1 MEYTFSLLILGFRE
15 MHVFKGNLG
24 LSGGPPELLVKEAGR
39 NAGIKDWK
47 EMPAHA
53 TEHVRI

>member
-1 MEYTFSLLILGFRE
+1 MFLRGIGRS
-15 MHVFKGNLG
+15 
-24 LSGGPPELLVKEAGR
+24 PELLVKEAGR
-39 NAGIKDWK
+39 NAGIKDGK